1 MKRRENGLIDMTPL
15 LDVVFILLF
24 ALILNVNVTKA
35 MEKEAAEEV
44 AESLRET
51 IDSREESI
59 RTLEENLTEAEKVLE
74 ESITRSSEWATELEL
89 REEALKQAI
98 EVSEEKSKIMEAYA
112 ASLAKVLER
121 QVALAASDIDDSWLE
136 SEIEEVQLLEEW
148 LKFKQ
153 ISERYLFV
161 DLRITSVDGRIYLE
175 DDYTGVN
182 IEPHMLSDDEVR
194 RRVKEDLQFY
204 IYDWLDHKEG
214 GYSFIFVSVVTDEE
228 VRRAVVEVVF
238 DSLQGLQTSFDKDRY
253 LINRFV
259 TYE

>member
-35 MEKEAAEEV
+35 MEKEASDEV
-44 AESLRET
+44 VESLRTT
-51 IDSREESI
+51 IESKEAAI
-59 RTLEENLTEAEKVLE
+59 SSLEQNLTDAEQALEA
-74 ESITRSSEWATELEL
+74 SSTTSSEWVSQLESKDA
-89 REEALKQAI
+89 ALSQALQ
-98 EVSEEKSKIMEAYA
+98 VVTEKSEMIEAYA
-112 ASLAKVLER
+112 DSLSEVLER
-121 QVALAASDIDDSWLE
+121 QVELAQSNEEVPWLE
-136 SEIEEVQLLEEW
+136 SEIEEALLLEEW
-148 LKFKQ
+148 LRYEQ

-161 DLRITSVDGRIYLE
+161 DLHITSVDGRIYLE
-175 DDYTGVN
+175 DTYTGVN
-182 IEPHMLSDDEVR
+182 IEPSVLSDDEAR
-194 RRVKEDLQFY
+194 RRVKEELQFY

-214 GYSFIFVSVVTDEE
+214 GYSFIFVSVITDEE
-228 VRRAVVEVVF
+228 VKRAVVEVVF

>member
-1 MKRRENGLIDMTPL
+1 MKRRENGLIDMTSL

-35 MEKEAAEEV
+35 EEKEAAEEV
-44 AESLRET
+44 AESMRATIESKEET
-51 IDSREESI
+51 IS
-59 RTLEENLTEAEKVLE
+59 TLEEDLAEVEKALEA
-74 ESITRSSEWATELEL
+74 STTTSSEWVTQLEL
-89 REEALKQAI
+89 KDVALAQAFD
-98 EVSEEKSKIMEAYA
+98 VAEEKSKIIEAYA
-112 ASLAKVLER
+112 KSLSEVLER
-121 QVALAASDIDDSWLE
+121 QVELATSDLDASWIE

-148 LKFKQ
+148 LKYKQ

-161 DLRITSVDGRIYLE
+161 DLHITSVDGRIYLE
-175 DDYTGVN
+175 DTYTGVN
-182 IEPHMLSDDEVR
+182 IEPSLLSDDEAR
-194 RRVKEDLQFY
+194 RRVTEALQFY

-214 GYSFIFVSVVTDEE
+214 GYSFIFVSVITDEE
-228 VRRAVVEVVF
+228 VRRAVVEAVF